1 MINIYKKQA
10 KKAKPGTHE
19 QDKHKQQ
26 YPQLRYVKFIPMSSV
41 NTSMDIE
48 KHKTMH
54 LSDISNL
61 CFVAT

>member
-1 MINIYKKQA
+1 MINISIKDA

-19 QDKHKQQ
+19 EDKHKQQ

-48 KHKTMH
+48 KHKTMY
-54 LSDISNL
+54 LSDSPNL
-61 CFVAT
+61 CIVAT

>member
-1 MINIYKKQA
+1 MINISIKGG

-19 QDKHKQQ
+19 EDKHKQQ

-48 KHKTMH
+48 KHKTMY
-54 LSDISNL
+54 LSDSSNL